1 MPVRF
6 KGHSEYDTNYKWLES
21 RKSAAYQPTREELAR
36 EAGLRSAELGI
47 LQEPPL
53 QSKKRVAPQP
63 SGILHEPQMQAKKRV
78 GTYAPTVPFALE
90 WEDPLQPPDVVISK
104 DPPVTEKVRE
114 SLEKMK
120 TYKIEKKLR
129 EKEKRRREEKRRL
142 EEKYDPPTPPAPR
155 PDKTR
160 ERPREEPRE
169 RPREERAPERKPTK
183 ERGQGDKAR
192 QKQGDRKEEKGGKK
206 DEGKEEKKEKRH
218 RALEMKAG
226 VKGERRKIPTMLSE
240 YQRQFYEQQKLKDE
254 SPVMAADQMVYNSNP
269 AMAPYRSDLIPR
281 ATEYNRQFKVPKRVA
296 VAESVSSDRSRDRR
310 KKSKSSKK
318 ERRARSLSPE
328 RLPPAGKPTEFMPVV
343 WNDPRPI
350 KNFGYLKKSPHK
362 LDNPHPKNWNWR
374 SEYHSNY
381 KSPTSFEYR
390 GGTWRGADPPH
401 LQPRKEPVSDIPAQS
416 DNKEWYSEVMELRK
430 KADDYRRRSHGT
442 HFSRDHLLQLM
453 ARQNDMW
460 DQSES
465 ESTVSALSLA
475 SDPVDKGHARRH
487 QRPSEPPKRSGAEKP
502 RPRHRSASSSPEE
515 EKRPVQRKLAWDEH
529 GGGDRASRNRNTRN
543 TGFRR
548 VQVAED
554 SDTDSELGSES
565 FTRNRDRRDVV
576 GRRRVWVVED
586 TDSESEPGSESVISI
601 GSIPS
606 QGRGS
611 HASASYSE
619 NTSTATLI
627 EGDDDDGRVATPELK
642 QVHAPVRRH
651 HYDRTTPAIGGA
663 LLVKSPPPARKHT
676 SPAKTQPAHRPKT
689 APAPKPS
696 RPAGKTY
703 HVADMYRSLS
713 PTAGQPTPDPY
724 PLREDGYV
732 PGSPMEQRY
741 PARIRTQPVSSSGQN
756 GRPMTPP
763 HLDDDRMSL
772 ISERSASSLSIA
784 SSVLERAQKR
794 RDQFWGK
801 GEQGR

>member
-1 MPVRF
+1 MPVKF

-21 RKSAAYQPTREELAR
+21 RKSASYQPTREELSR
-36 EAGLRSAELGI
+36 EAGLRSAEL
-47 LQEPPL
+47 
-53 QSKKRVAPQP
+53 
-63 SGILHEPQMQAKKRV
+63 GILHEPQMQAKKRV

-104 DPPVTEKVRE
+104 DPPVMEKVRE
-114 SLEKMK
+114 SVEKMK
-120 TYKIEKKLR
+120 TYKLEKKLR

-155 PDKTR
+155 PDKSR
-160 ERPREEPRE
+160 ERPRE
-169 RPREERAPERKPTK
+169 RPREERAPERKPAIK
-183 ERGQGDKAR
+183 ERGQGDKH
-192 QKQGDRKEEKGGKK
+192 
-206 DEGKEEKKEKRH
+206 H
-218 RALEMKAG
+218 RPLEMKAG
-226 VKGERRKIPTMLSE
+226 LKGERRKFPTMLSE
-240 YQRQFYEQQKLKDE
+240 YQRQFYEQQKLKDQ

-269 AMAPYRSDLIPR
+269 ALAPYRSDLIPR

-310 KKSKSSKK
+310 KKSKSTKK
-318 ERRARSLSPE
+318 DRRARSLSPE

-374 SEYHSNY
+374 SEYNSNY

-401 LQPRKEPVSDIPAQS
+401 LQPRKEPVSDIPAQN
-416 DNKEWYSEVMELRK
+416 DKKEWYSEVMELRK

-475 SDPVDKGHARRH
+475 SDPVDKGHARRRR
-487 QRPSEPPKRSGAEKP
+487 QTSDPPKRSAPPAEKP
-502 RPRHRSASSSPEE
+502 RPGHRSASSSPEE
-515 EKRPVQRKLAWDEH
+515 EKRPVQRKLAWDER
-529 GGGDRASRNRNTRN
+529 GGGDRS
-543 TGFRR
+543 
-548 VQVAED
+548 
-554 SDTDSELGSES
+554 S
-565 FTRNRDRRDVV
+565 
-576 GRRRVWVVED
+576 
-586 TDSESEPGSESVISI
+586 SI

-611 HASASYSE
+611 HASASY
-619 NTSTATLI
+619 TSSATLT
-627 EGDDDDGRVATPELK
+627 EDVDDDGRVATPELK
-642 QVHAPVRRH
+642 KVTAPVRRH
-651 HYDRTTPAIGGA
+651 HYDRTTPALGGA

-689 APAPKPS
+689 APAPQPS

-703 HVADMYRSLS
+703 HVADFYRSPS
-713 PTAGQPTPDPY
+713 PTAGRPTPDPY
-724 PLREDGYV
+724 PLREDGYS

-741 PARIRTQPVSSSGQN
+741 PPRIRTQPVSASGQN

-772 ISERSASSLSIA
+772 ISERSASSLSLA

>member
-53 QSKKRVAPQP
+53 QSKKRVAPQPSGPLHEPKLQSKKRVDQSP

-160 ERPREEPRE
+160 ETERPRE
-169 RPREERAPERKPTK
+169 RPREERVPERKPTK

-206 DEGKEEKKEKRH
+206 DEGKEEKKEKRN

-226 VKGERRKIPTMLSE
+226 VKADRRKIPTMLSE

-318 ERRARSLSPE
+318 ERRARSLSPD

-401 LQPRKEPVSDIPAQS
+401 LQPRK
-416 DNKEWYSEVMELRK
+416 VMELRK

-487 QRPSEPPKRSGAEKP
+487 QRPSEPPKRSAHPAEKP
-502 RPRHRSASSSPEE
+502 RPRHRSVSSSPEE
-515 EKRPVQRKLAWDEH
+515 EKRPVQRKLAWDEQ
-529 GGGDRASRNRNTRN
+529 GGGDRAS
-543 TGFRR
+543 
-548 VQVAED
+548 
-554 SDTDSELGSES
+554 
-565 FTRNRDRRDVV
+565 RNRDRRDVV
-576 GRRRVWVVED
+576 GRRRVRVVED
-586 TDSESEPGSESVISI
+586 TDSESELGSESVTSI

-676 SPAKTQPAHRPKT
+676 SPAKTQPAHRPKS

-724 PLREDGYV
+724 PLREDGYA

-741 PARIRTQPVSSSGQN
+741 PARIRTQPVSASGQN

>member
-53 QSKKRVAPQP
+53 QSKKRVAPQPSGPLHEPKLQSKKRVDQSP

-160 ERPREEPRE
+160 ETERPRE
-169 RPREERAPERKPTK
+169 RPREERVPERKPTK
-183 ERGQGDKAR
+183 ERGQGDKR
-192 QKQGDRKEEKGGKK
+192 N
-206 DEGKEEKKEKRH
+206 

-226 VKGERRKIPTMLSE
+226 VKADRRKIPTMLSE

-318 ERRARSLSPE
+318 ERRARSLSPD

-401 LQPRKEPVSDIPAQS
+401 LQPRKEPVLDIPAQS

-487 QRPSEPPKRSGAEKP
+487 QRPSEPPKRSAHPAEKP
-502 RPRHRSASSSPEE
+502 RPRHRSVSSSPEE
-515 EKRPVQRKLAWDEH
+515 EKRPVQRKLAWDEQ
-529 GGGDRASRNRNTRN
+529 GGGDRAS
-543 TGFRR
+543 
-548 VQVAED
+548 
-554 SDTDSELGSES
+554 
-565 FTRNRDRRDVV
+565 RNRDRRDVV
-576 GRRRVWVVED
+576 GRRRVRVVED
-586 TDSESEPGSESVISI
+586 TDSESELGSESVTSI

-676 SPAKTQPAHRPKT
+676 SPAKTQPAHRPKS

-724 PLREDGYV
+724 PLREDGYA

-741 PARIRTQPVSSSGQN
+741 PARIRTQPVSASGQN

>member
-21 RKSAAYQPTREELAR
+21 RKSASHQPTREELAR
-36 EAGLRSAELGI
+36 EAGLRSTDLGI

-53 QSKKRVAPQP
+53 QSKKRVAPKT

-114 SLEKMK
+114 SVEKMK

-155 PDKTR
+155 PEKS
-160 ERPREEPRE
+160 RE

-183 ERGQGDKAR
+183 EKGQGDKAS
-192 QKQGDRKEEKGGKK
+192 QKQGDKKEEKGGRK
-206 DEGKEEKKEKRH
+206 DEGKDEKKKRH

-226 VKGERRKIPTMLSE
+226 LKGERRKLPTMLSE

-254 SPVMAADQMVYNSNP
+254 SPLMAADQMVYNSNP

-281 ATEYNRQFKVPKRVA
+281 GTEYNRQFKVPKRVA
-296 VAESVSSDRSRDRR
+296 VAESVSSDRSRGRR

-318 ERRARSLSPE
+318 ERRARSLSPD

-350 KNFGYLKKSPHK
+350 KNFGQKKSPHK
-362 LDNPHPKNWNWR
+362 LDNPHPGNWNWR
-374 SEYHSNY
+374 SEYNSNY
-381 KSPTSFEYR
+381 KSPTGFEYR
-390 GGTWRGADPPH
+390 EGTWRGADPPH
-401 LQPRKEPVSDIPAQS
+401 LQPRKEPVLDIPAQS
-416 DNKEWYSEVMELRK
+416 DKKEWYNEVMELRK

-453 ARQNDMW
+453 ARQNEMW

-487 QRPSEPPKRSGAEKP
+487 QRPSDPPKRSAPPAEKP
-502 RPRHRSASSSPEE
+502 RPGHRSASSPEE
-515 EKRPVQRKLAWDEH
+515 EKRPVQRKLAWDER
-529 GGGDRASRNRNTRN
+529 GGGDRASRNRNIRDA
-543 TGFRR
+543 GRRRR
-548 VQVAED
+548 VWVEE
-554 SDTDSELGSES
+554 DTDSDSEFGSES
-565 FTRNRDRRDVV
+565 VTRNRDRRDVV
-576 GRRRVWVVED
+576 GRRRVRLVED
-586 TDSESEPGSESVISI
+586 TDSDSEPGSESVTSI

-606 QGRGS
+606 QGHGS

-619 NTSTATLI
+619 NTSSATLT
-627 EGDDDDGRVATPELK
+627 EDVDDDGRLATPELK
-642 QVHAPVRRH
+642 KVPAPVRRH

-689 APAPKPS
+689 APAPQPS

-703 HVADMYRSLS
+703 HVADIYRSLS
-713 PTAGQPTPDPY
+713 PTAGRPTPDPY
-724 PLREDGYV
+724 PLREDEYA
-732 PGSPMEQRY
+732 PGSPMEERY
-741 PARIRTQPVSSSGQN
+741 PPRIRTHPVSTSGQN

-772 ISERSASSLSIA
+772 ISEQSASSLSIA

>member
-21 RKSAAYQPTREELAR
+21 RKSASHQPTREELAR
-36 EAGLRSAELGI
+36 EAGLRSTDLGI

-53 QSKKRVAPQP
+53 QSKKRVAPKTSGPLHEPQLQSRKRLDQSP

-114 SLEKMK
+114 SVEKMK

-155 PDKTR
+155 PEKSR
-160 ERPREEPRE
+160 ERPRE

-183 ERGQGDKAR
+183 ERGQGDKAS
-192 QKQGDRKEEKGGKK
+192 QKQGDKKEEKGGRK
-206 DEGKEEKKEKRH
+206 DEGKEEKKKRN

-226 VKGERRKIPTMLSE
+226 LKGERRKLPTMLSE

-254 SPVMAADQMVYNSNP
+254 SPLMAADQMVYNSNP

-281 ATEYNRQFKVPKRVA
+281 GTEYNRQFKVPKRVA
-296 VAESVSSDRSRDRR
+296 VAESVSSGRSRGRR

-328 RLPPAGKPTEFMPVV
+328 RLHPAGSPPVTFDD
-343 WNDPRPI
+343 DPRLLRSSLQNPQQP
-350 KNFGYLKKSPHK
+350 FFPHSG
-362 LDNPHPKNWNWR
+362 LGNWR
-374 SEYHSNY
+374 SEYNSNY
-381 KSPTSFEYR
+381 KSPTGFEYR
-390 GGTWRGADPPH
+390 EGTWRGADPPH
-401 LQPRKEPVSDIPAQS
+401 LQPRKEPVLDIPAQS
-416 DNKEWYSEVMELRK
+416 DKKEWYNEVMELRK

-453 ARQNDMW
+453 ARQNEMW

-487 QRPSEPPKRSGAEKP
+487 QRPSDPPKHSAPPAEKP
-502 RPRHRSASSSPEE
+502 RPGHRSASSPEE
-515 EKRPVQRKLAWDEH
+515 EKRPVQRKLAWDER
-529 GGGDRASRNRNTRN
+529 GGGDRAS
-543 TGFRR
+543 
-548 VQVAED
+548 
-554 SDTDSELGSES
+554 
-565 FTRNRDRRDVV
+565 
-576 GRRRVWVVED
+576 
-586 TDSESEPGSESVISI
+586 SI
-601 GSIPS
+601 DSIPS
-606 QGRGS
+606 QGLGS

-619 NTSTATLI
+619 NTSSATLT
-627 EGDDDDGRVATPELK
+627 EDVDDDGRLATPELK
-642 QVHAPVRRH
+642 KVPAPVRRH

-689 APAPKPS
+689 APAPQPS

-703 HVADMYRSLS
+703 HVADIYRSLS
-713 PTAGQPTPDPY
+713 PTAGRPTPDPY
-724 PLREDGYV
+724 PLREDGYA
-732 PGSPMEQRY
+732 PGSPMEERY
-741 PARIRTQPVSSSGQN
+741 PPRIRTHPVSTSGQN

>member
-53 QSKKRVAPQP
+53 QSKKRVAPQPSGPLHEPKLQSKKRVDQSP

-160 ERPREEPRE
+160 ETERPRE
-169 RPREERAPERKPTK
+169 RPREERVPERKPTK

-206 DEGKEEKKEKRH
+206 DEGKEEKKEKRN

-226 VKGERRKIPTMLSE
+226 VKADRRKIPTMLSE

-318 ERRARSLSPE
+318 ERRARSLSPD

-401 LQPRKEPVSDIPAQS
+401 LQPRKEPVLDIPAQS

-487 QRPSEPPKRSGAEKP
+487 QRPSEPPKRSAHPAEKP
-502 RPRHRSASSSPEE
+502 RPRHRSVSSSPEE
-515 EKRPVQRKLAWDEH
+515 EKRPVQRKLAWDEQ
-529 GGGDRASRNRNTRN
+529 GGGDRAS
-543 TGFRR
+543 
-548 VQVAED
+548 
-554 SDTDSELGSES
+554 
-565 FTRNRDRRDVV
+565 
-576 GRRRVWVVED
+576 
-586 TDSESEPGSESVISI
+586 SI

-676 SPAKTQPAHRPKT
+676 SPAKTQPAHRPKS

-724 PLREDGYV
+724 PLREDGYA

-741 PARIRTQPVSSSGQN
+741 PARIRTQPVSASGQN

>member
-36 EAGLRSAELGI
+36 EAGLRSAEL
-47 LQEPPL
+47 
-53 QSKKRVAPQP
+53 
-63 SGILHEPQMQAKKRV
+63 GILHEPQMQAKKRV

-160 ERPREEPRE
+160 ETERPRE
-169 RPREERAPERKPTK
+169 RPREERVPERKPTK

-206 DEGKEEKKEKRH
+206 DEGKEEKKEKRN

-226 VKGERRKIPTMLSE
+226 VKADRRKIPTMLSE

-318 ERRARSLSPE
+318 ERRARSLSPD

-401 LQPRKEPVSDIPAQS
+401 LQPRKEPVLDIPAQS

-487 QRPSEPPKRSGAEKP
+487 QRPSEPPKRSAHPAEKP
-502 RPRHRSASSSPEE
+502 RPRHRSVSSSPEE
-515 EKRPVQRKLAWDEH
+515 EKRPVQRKLAWDEQ
-529 GGGDRASRNRNTRN
+529 GGGDRAS
-543 TGFRR
+543 
-548 VQVAED
+548 
-554 SDTDSELGSES
+554 
-565 FTRNRDRRDVV
+565 RNRDRRDVV
-576 GRRRVWVVED
+576 GRRRVRVVED
-586 TDSESEPGSESVISI
+586 TDSESELGSESVTSI

-676 SPAKTQPAHRPKT
+676 SPAKTQPAHRPKS

-724 PLREDGYV
+724 PLREDGYA

-741 PARIRTQPVSSSGQN
+741 PARIRTQPVSASGQN

>member
-183 ERGQGDKAR
+183 ERGQGD
-192 QKQGDRKEEKGGKK
+192 
-206 DEGKEEKKEKRH
+206 KRH

-529 GGGDRASRNRNTRN
+529 GGGDRAS
-543 TGFRR
+543 
-548 VQVAED
+548 
-554 SDTDSELGSES
+554 
-565 FTRNRDRRDVV
+565 
-576 GRRRVWVVED
+576 
-586 TDSESEPGSESVISI
+586 SI

>member
-1 MPVRF
+1 MPVKF

-21 RKSAAYQPTREELAR
+21 RKSASYQPTREELSR

-53 QSKKRVAPQP
+53 QSKKRVAPKTSGPLHEPQLQTKKRVDQSP

-104 DPPVTEKVRE
+104 DPPVMEKVRE
-114 SLEKMK
+114 SVEKMK
-120 TYKIEKKLR
+120 TYKLEKKLR

-155 PDKTR
+155 PDKSR
-160 ERPREEPRE
+160 ERPRE
-169 RPREERAPERKPTK
+169 RPREERAPERKPAIK

-192 QKQGDRKEEKGGKK
+192 QKPGDKKEEKGGGKK
-206 DEGKEEKKEKRH
+206 DEGKEEKKEKHH
-218 RALEMKAG
+218 RPLEMKAG
-226 VKGERRKIPTMLSE
+226 LKGERRKFPTMLSE
-240 YQRQFYEQQKLKDE
+240 YQRQFYEQQKLKDQ

-269 AMAPYRSDLIPR
+269 ALAPYRSDLIPR

-310 KKSKSSKK
+310 KKSKSTKK
-318 ERRARSLSPE
+318 DRRARSMSPE
-328 RLPPAGKPTEFMPVV
+328 RLHPAGSPPVTFDD
-343 WNDPRPI
+343 DPRLLRSSLQNPQQPFFPHSG
-350 KNFGYLKKSPHK
+350 FG
-362 LDNPHPKNWNWR
+362 NWR
-374 SEYHSNY
+374 SEYNSNY

-401 LQPRKEPVSDIPAQS
+401 LQPRKEPVSDIPAQN
-416 DNKEWYSEVMELRK
+416 DKKEWYSEVMELRK

-475 SDPVDKGHARRH
+475 SDPVDKGHARRRR
-487 QRPSEPPKRSGAEKP
+487 QTSDPPKRSAPPAEKP
-502 RPRHRSASSSPEE
+502 RPGHRSASSSPEE
-515 EKRPVQRKLAWDEH
+515 EKRPVQRKLAWDER
-529 GGGDRASRNRNTRN
+529 GGGDRS
-543 TGFRR
+543 
-548 VQVAED
+548 
-554 SDTDSELGSES
+554 S
-565 FTRNRDRRDVV
+565 RDRRDVD
-576 GRRRVWVVED
+576 GRRRVRVVED
-586 TDSESEPGSESVISI
+586 VHSDSEPGSESVTSI

-611 HASASYSE
+611 HASASY
-619 NTSTATLI
+619 TSSATLT
-627 EGDDDDGRVATPELK
+627 EDVDDDGRVATPELK
-642 QVHAPVRRH
+642 KVTAPVRRH
-651 HYDRTTPAIGGA
+651 HYDRTTPALGGA

-689 APAPKPS
+689 APAPQPS

-703 HVADMYRSLS
+703 HVADFYRSPS
-713 PTAGQPTPDPY
+713 PTAGRPTPDPY
-724 PLREDGYV
+724 PLREDGYS

-741 PARIRTQPVSSSGQN
+741 PPRIRTQPVSASGQN

-772 ISERSASSLSIA
+772 ISERSASSLSLA

>member
-160 ERPREEPRE
+160 ETERPRE
-169 RPREERAPERKPTK
+169 RPREERVPERKPTK

-206 DEGKEEKKEKRH
+206 DEGKEEKKEKRN

-226 VKGERRKIPTMLSE
+226 VKADRRKIPTMLSE

-318 ERRARSLSPE
+318 ERRARSLSPD

-401 LQPRKEPVSDIPAQS
+401 LQPRKEPVLDIPAQS

-487 QRPSEPPKRSGAEKP
+487 QRPSEPPKRSAHPAEKP
-502 RPRHRSASSSPEE
+502 RPRHRSVSSSPEE
-515 EKRPVQRKLAWDEH
+515 EKRPVQRKLAWDEQ
-529 GGGDRASRNRNTRN
+529 GGGDRAS
-543 TGFRR
+543 
-548 VQVAED
+548 
-554 SDTDSELGSES
+554 
-565 FTRNRDRRDVV
+565 RNRDRRDVV
-576 GRRRVWVVED
+576 GRRRVRVVED
-586 TDSESEPGSESVISI
+586 TDSESELGSESVTSI

-676 SPAKTQPAHRPKT
+676 SPAKTQPAHRPKS

-724 PLREDGYV
+724 PLREDGYA

-741 PARIRTQPVSSSGQN
+741 PARIRTQPVSASGQN

>member
-53 QSKKRVAPQP
+53 QSKKRVAPQPSGPLHEPKLQSKKRVDQSP

-183 ERGQGDKAR
+183 ERGQGDK
-192 QKQGDRKEEKGGKK
+192 
-206 DEGKEEKKEKRH
+206 RH

-318 ERRARSLSPE
+318 ERRARSMSPE
-328 RLPPAGKPTEFMPVV
+328 RLHPAGSPPVTFDD
-343 WNDPRPI
+343 DPRLLRSSLQNPQQP
-350 KNFGYLKKSPHK
+350 FFPHSG
-362 LDNPHPKNWNWR
+362 LGNWR

-529 GGGDRASRNRNTRN
+529 GGGDRAS
-543 TGFRR
+543 
-548 VQVAED
+548 
-554 SDTDSELGSES
+554 
-565 FTRNRDRRDVV
+565 RNRDRRDVV

>member
-53 QSKKRVAPQP
+53 QSKKRVAPQPSGPLHEPKLQSKKRVDQSP

-160 ERPREEPRE
+160 ETERPRE
-169 RPREERAPERKPTK
+169 RPREERVPERKPTK

-206 DEGKEEKKEKRH
+206 DEGKEEKKEKRN

-226 VKGERRKIPTMLSE
+226 VKADRRKIPTMLSE

-328 RLPPAGKPTEFMPVV
+328 RLHPAGSPAVTFDD
-343 WNDPRPI
+343 DPRLLRSSLQNPQQP
-350 KNFGYLKKSPHK
+350 FFPHSG
-362 LDNPHPKNWNWR
+362 LGNWR

-401 LQPRKEPVSDIPAQS
+401 LQPRK
-416 DNKEWYSEVMELRK
+416 VMELRK

-487 QRPSEPPKRSGAEKP
+487 QRPSEPPKRSAHPAEKP
-502 RPRHRSASSSPEE
+502 RPRHRSVSSSPEE
-515 EKRPVQRKLAWDEH
+515 EKRPVQRKLAWDEQ
-529 GGGDRASRNRNTRN
+529 GGGDRAS
-543 TGFRR
+543 
-548 VQVAED
+548 
-554 SDTDSELGSES
+554 
-565 FTRNRDRRDVV
+565 RNRDRRDVV
-576 GRRRVWVVED
+576 GRRRVRVVED
-586 TDSESEPGSESVISI
+586 TDSESELGSESVTSI

-676 SPAKTQPAHRPKT
+676 SPAKTQPAHRPKS

-724 PLREDGYV
+724 PLREDGYA

-741 PARIRTQPVSSSGQN
+741 PARIRTQPVSASGQN

>member
-53 QSKKRVAPQP
+53 QSKKRVAPQPSGPLHEPKLQSKKRVDQSP

-183 ERGQGDKAR
+183 ERGQGDK
-192 QKQGDRKEEKGGKK
+192 
-206 DEGKEEKKEKRH
+206 RH

-318 ERRARSLSPE
+318 ERRARSMSPE
-328 RLPPAGKPTEFMPVV
+328 RLHPAGSPPVTFDD
-343 WNDPRPI
+343 DPRLLRSSLQNPQQP
-350 KNFGYLKKSPHK
+350 FFPHSG
-362 LDNPHPKNWNWR
+362 LGNWR

-529 GGGDRASRNRNTRN
+529 GGGDRAS
-543 TGFRR
+543 
-548 VQVAED
+548 
-554 SDTDSELGSES
+554 
-565 FTRNRDRRDVV
+565 
-576 GRRRVWVVED
+576 
-586 TDSESEPGSESVISI
+586 SI

>member
-53 QSKKRVAPQP
+53 QSKKRVAPQPSGPLHEPKLQSKKRVDQSP

-401 LQPRKEPVSDIPAQS
+401 LQPRK
-416 DNKEWYSEVMELRK
+416 VMELRK

-529 GGGDRASRNRNTRN
+529 GGGDRAS
-543 TGFRR
+543 
-548 VQVAED
+548 
-554 SDTDSELGSES
+554 
-565 FTRNRDRRDVV
+565 
-576 GRRRVWVVED
+576 
-586 TDSESEPGSESVISI
+586 SI

>member
-53 QSKKRVAPQP
+53 QSKKRVAPQPSGPLHEPKLQSKKRVDQSP

-183 ERGQGDKAR
+183 ERGQGD
-192 QKQGDRKEEKGGKK
+192 
-206 DEGKEEKKEKRH
+206 KRH

-529 GGGDRASRNRNTRN
+529 GGGDRAS
-543 TGFRR
+543 
-548 VQVAED
+548 
-554 SDTDSELGSES
+554 
-565 FTRNRDRRDVV
+565 
-576 GRRRVWVVED
+576 
-586 TDSESEPGSESVISI
+586 SI

>member
-1 MPVRF
+1 MPVKF

-21 RKSAAYQPTREELAR
+21 RKSASYQPTREELSR

-53 QSKKRVAPQP
+53 QSKKRVAPKTSGPLHEPQLQTKKRVDQSP

-104 DPPVTEKVRE
+104 DPPVMEKVRE
-114 SLEKMK
+114 SVEKMK
-120 TYKIEKKLR
+120 TYKLEKKLR

-155 PDKTR
+155 PDKSR
-160 ERPREEPRE
+160 ERPRE
-169 RPREERAPERKPTK
+169 RPREERAPERKPAIK
-183 ERGQGDKAR
+183 ERGQGDKH
-192 QKQGDRKEEKGGKK
+192 
-206 DEGKEEKKEKRH
+206 H
-218 RALEMKAG
+218 RPLEMKAG
-226 VKGERRKIPTMLSE
+226 LKGERRKFPTMLSE
-240 YQRQFYEQQKLKDE
+240 YQRQFYEQQKLKDQ

-269 AMAPYRSDLIPR
+269 ALAPYRSDLIPR

-310 KKSKSSKK
+310 KKSKSTKK
-318 ERRARSLSPE
+318 DRRARSLSPE

-374 SEYHSNY
+374 SEYNSNY

-401 LQPRKEPVSDIPAQS
+401 LQPRK
-416 DNKEWYSEVMELRK
+416 VMELRK

-475 SDPVDKGHARRH
+475 SDPVDKGHARRRR
-487 QRPSEPPKRSGAEKP
+487 QTSDPPKRSAPPAEKP
-502 RPRHRSASSSPEE
+502 RPGHRSASSSPEE
-515 EKRPVQRKLAWDEH
+515 EKRPVQRKLAWDER
-529 GGGDRASRNRNTRN
+529 GGGDRS
-543 TGFRR
+543 
-548 VQVAED
+548 
-554 SDTDSELGSES
+554 S
-565 FTRNRDRRDVV
+565 
-576 GRRRVWVVED
+576 
-586 TDSESEPGSESVISI
+586 SI

-611 HASASYSE
+611 HASASY
-619 NTSTATLI
+619 TSSATLT
-627 EGDDDDGRVATPELK
+627 EDVDDDGRVATPELK
-642 QVHAPVRRH
+642 KVTAPVRRH
-651 HYDRTTPAIGGA
+651 HYDRTTPALGGA

-689 APAPKPS
+689 APAPQPS

-703 HVADMYRSLS
+703 HVADFYRSPS
-713 PTAGQPTPDPY
+713 PTAGRPTPDPY
-724 PLREDGYV
+724 PLREDGYS

-741 PARIRTQPVSSSGQN
+741 PPRIRTQPVSASGQN

-772 ISERSASSLSIA
+772 ISERSASSLSLA

>member
-53 QSKKRVAPQP
+53 QSKKRVAPQPSGPLHEPKLQSKKRVDQSP

-183 ERGQGDKAR
+183 ERGQGD
-192 QKQGDRKEEKGGKK
+192 
-206 DEGKEEKKEKRH
+206 KRH

-401 LQPRKEPVSDIPAQS
+401 LQPRK
-416 DNKEWYSEVMELRK
+416 VMELRK

-529 GGGDRASRNRNTRN
+529 GGGDRAS
-543 TGFRR
+543 
-548 VQVAED
+548 
-554 SDTDSELGSES
+554 
-565 FTRNRDRRDVV
+565 
-576 GRRRVWVVED
+576 
-586 TDSESEPGSESVISI
+586 SI